1 MYFSWKSSA
10 DLRELKALI
19 RFVREQSF
27 YEYSLSTAVS
37 FPIYGQKTKCNMRFL
52 YIPRPIC
59 HENPLI
65 FVATSLLL
73 IQNGKKIRGEKK
85 EREREKRKK
94 KQRKKKGNKGEKC
107 RGEKNHKS
115 ILLLFF
121 QLHLWAIVTVTSQT
135 VFDLLPTWIFQNLNV
150 NKLCKCFLIC
160 QANNY
165 LLCLGLALLSVQ
177 LCSL

>member
-1 MYFSWKSSA
+1 MYFSWKSNV
-10 DLRELKALI
+10 DPQELKALI
-19 RFVREQSF
+19 HFVWKQGF

-37 FPIYGQKTKCNMRFL
+37 FPIYGQNTKCNMRFL

-59 HENPLI
+59 HENRLI

-73 IQNGKKIRGEKK
+73 IQNGKEKEEKKKREKK
-85 EREREKRKK
+85 EKEETAQEKRQ
-94 KQRKKKGNKGEKC
+94 QRGKMQG
-107 RGEKNHKS
+107 RKNHKF

-121 QLHLWAIVTVTSQT
+121 QLHLWAIVTVTTQT
-135 VFDLLPTWIFQNLNV
+135 VFDLLPRWIFQNLNV

>member
-10 DLRELKALI
+10 DLQELKALI

-65 FVATSLLL
+65 FAATSLLL

-85 EREREKRKK
+85 REREKRERRNST
-94 KQRKKKGNKGEKC
+94 RKKATKGKNAGEKRTINPFFC
-107 RGEKNHKS
+107 CSSSCICEQLS
-115 ILLLFF
+115 QLL
-121 QLHLWAIVTVTSQT
+121 V
-135 VFDLLPTWIFQNLNV
+135 
-150 NKLCKCFLIC
+150 KLCLTCC
-160 QANNY
+160 QHEF
-165 LLCLGLALLSVQ
+165 SKT
-177 LCSL
+177 